1 MALITEAPA
10 TLTGKITSLFSSV
23 PQLSET
29 SRTNIT
35 VEFDAARVF
44 AIYTSEEDQIEALST
59 QKDYCVF
66 MGPVVNDDEEYV
78 LKVLF
83 LGATYTCELAVASA
97 ALGLEITFSKDV

>member
-1 MALITEAPA
+1 MALISEAPA
-10 TLTGKITSLFSSV
+10 TLTGKITALFSSV

-44 AIYTSEEDQIEALST
+44 AIYTDEADQIEALST

-66 MGPVVNDDEEYV
+66 MGPVVNDDDEYV
-78 LKVLF
+78 LKVSY

-97 ALGLEITFSKDV
+97 ALGLEITFSKDA

>member
-10 TLTGKITSLFSSV
+10 TLTGKITGLFSSV

-44 AIYTSEEDQIEALST
+44 AIYTNEANQIAALST

-78 LKVLF
+78 LKVSF
-83 LGATYTCELAVASA
+83 LGATYTCELTVASA
-97 ALGLEITFSKDV
+97 ALGLEITFSKDA

>member
-10 TLTGKITSLFSSV
+10 TLTGTITGLFSSV
-23 PQLSET
+23 PQLAET

-44 AIYTSEEDQIEALST
+44 ATYTNEADQIAALST

-78 LKVLF
+78 LKVSF

-97 ALGLEITFSKDV
+97 ALGLEITFSKDA

>member
-10 TLTGKITSLFSSV
+10 TLTGTITGLFSSV

-35 VEFDAARVF
+35 VEFDAARVL
-44 AIYTSEEDQIEALST
+44 AIYTNEADQIAALST

-66 MGPVVNDDEEYV
+66 MGPVVNDDDEYV
-78 LKVLF
+78 LKVSF
-83 LGATYTCELAVASA
+83 LGATYTCELAIADAQVEQQ
-97 ALGLEITFSKDV
+97 LTFTKDE

>member
-10 TLTGKITSLFSSV
+10 TLTGTITALFSSV

-44 AIYTSEEDQIEALST
+44 AIYTDEEDQIAALST
-59 QKDYCVF
+59 QKYYCAF
-66 MGPVVNDDEEYV
+66 MGPVVNDDDEYV
-78 LKVLF
+78 LKVSY
-83 LGATYTCELAVASA
+83 LGATYTCELAVAST
-97 ALGLEITFSKDV
+97 ALGLEITFTKDA